1 MTDAALDLAGVAS
14 LAATLPGVRACVI
27 SGTAGD
33 AMVGDFSHGV
43 SAEEIRLAAANLV
56 QRAGPSMET
65 LNRTGSDV
73 AIFLH
78 GETCVAVILTAGDF
92 VPGVRERLART
103 AELLAGAQPAP
114 AR

>member
-1 MTDAALDLAGVAS
+1 
-14 LAATLPGVRACVI
+14 
-27 SGTAGD
+27 
-33 AMVGDFSHGV
+33 
-43 SAEEIRLAAANLV
+43 
-56 QRAGPSMET
+56 MET

-114 AR
+114 GR